1 MIKLL
6 FKHLK
11 WQQWIMIAIS
21 AGLIAVMVWLDLK
34 LPEYMS
40 TITRLVET
48 DGSKM
53 SDVWING
60 GYMMACA
67 LGSAALSV
75 IVGFLVARISSGLAK
90 DLRSSVFNRVQ
101 DFSKSE
107 IKRFSTASLITR
119 STNDVMQI
127 QRFVAMGLQILIK
140 SPILAVWAII
150 KIANKGWEWSLTT
163 AIAVVIILAVMITVL
178 MIALPKFKKMQS
190 LTDDVNRVT
199 RENLTGLRVIRAYNA
214 EGYQEEKFE
223 KCNDELTKTSLFA
236 HRAMITMSPFISLV
250 MSGLSLAIYWI
261 GASIINASNDF
272 SKLLVFSD
280 MVVFISYAMQ
290 VVLAFM
296 LMAMI
301 FIILPR
307 ASVSAKR
314 INELLDT
321 APSIVDGNGNTAS
334 DIKGEVEFKNVS
346 FKYPDAD
353 EYVLHNISFTAK
365 QGETVAFIGST
376 GSGKSTL
383 IDLIPRFY
391 DATDGQVLIDG
402 IDVRDYKLQDLHN
415 KLGYV
420 SQKAFLFTGTVESN
434 IVFGDDI
441 DGKPNEEEIKKATK
455 IAQAKDF
462 VEKMPEGYSSPI
474 TQGGTNISGGQKQRL
489 SIARAIVR
497 NPEIFIFDDSFSAL
511 DYKTDKRLRKAL
523 DKELTS
529 STRLI
534 VAQRIGTI
542 KNADKIIV
550 LEDGEMVGMG
560 THDELMKAC
569 SVYQEIAL
577 SQLSKE
583 ELA

>member
-1 MIKLL
+1 MIKIL

-11 WQQWIMIAIS
+11 WKQWLMIAVC
-21 AGLIAVMVWLDLK
+21 AGLIAAMVWLDLK

-60 GYMMACA
+60 GYMLACA
-67 LGSAALSV
+67 LGSAGLSV
-75 IVGFLVARISSGLAK
+75 IVGFFVSRISSGLAR
-90 DLRSSVFNRVQ
+90 DLRSDVFNRVQ
-101 DFSKSE
+101 DFSKNE

-150 KIANKGWEWSLTT
+150 KISNKGWQWSLTT
-163 AIAVVIILAVMITVL
+163 AIAVVAILAVMITVL
-178 MIALPKFKKMQS
+178 MIALPKFKKMQT
-190 LTDDVNRVT
+190 LTDNVNRVT

-223 KCNDELTKTSLFA
+223 KSNDELTKTSLFA
-236 HRAMITMSPFISLV
+236 NRAMITMSPFISLI

-261 GASIINASNDF
+261 GASIINTSGDF
-272 SKLLVFSD
+272 AKLTVFSD

-301 FIILPR
+301 FIMLPR

-321 APSIVDGNGNTAS
+321 TPSIVDGTGEVST
-334 DIKGEVEFKNVS
+334 DLKGEVEFKNVS

-353 EYVLHNISFTAK
+353 EYVLHNISFTAH

-391 DATDGQVLIDG
+391 DATDGAVLIDG
-402 IDVRDYKLQDLHN
+402 VDVKDYKLNDLHN

-420 SQKAFLFTGTVESN
+420 SQKAFLFSGTVQSN
-434 IVFGDDI
+434 ITFGDDI
-441 DGKPNEEEIKKATK
+441 DGKATEEEVKRAAK

-462 VEKMPEGYSSPI
+462 VEKMPEAYNSEI
-474 TQGGTNISGGQKQRL
+474 TQGGTNVSGGQKQRL
-489 SIARAIVR
+489 SIARAIAR

-511 DYKTDKRLRKAL
+511 DYKTDKKLRKAL

-542 KNADKIIV
+542 KTADKIIV
-550 LEDGEMVGMG
+550 LDEGEMVGMG
-560 THDELMKAC
+560 THDELMKNC
-569 SVYQEIAL
+569 KVYQEIAL